1 MKAHTLLI
9 TGGHPTPALAVID
22 ECAKNFPNIKV
33 VFAGRKY
40 ANQKES
46 LQTYEYDEIIQRSIT
61 FIPVAFMRGW
71 SGLVSFPQSFITSL
85 QILKK
90 YRPNAILS
98 FGGYV
103 ALPFVCA
110 ARLCRLPVYT
120 HEQTAVMGTANRL
133 ISALSQKVFLSFP
146 NTKIASPKYVYT
158 GNPIRRQ
165 ILVPP
170 ATSPLDIPYD
180 KPILLITGGNLG
192 SHSINTM
199 IFPILQ
205 QLLKTFTVVH
215 QTGNIQAYGDYESA
229 LKVKRELD
237 ENLRLHYVPL
247 PYLSTDAWS
256 YILSKCSM
264 VISRSGA
271 NTFIELVAA
280 QKPCVLIPLPWSAH
294 GEQRKHAQILQEA
307 GVGEICEQTTG
318 TTNLYETIMRVFDNR
333 SKYIEKYPTLQHLY
347 VPDAA
352 NSILKAIV
360 FSAAKAFRIST
371 FIKKPKKV

>member
-1 MKAHTLLI
+1 MKTYTLLI

-22 ECAKNFPNIKV
+22 ECVRSYPNIKI

-40 ANQKES
+40 ANPKES
-46 LQTYEYDEIIQRSIT
+46 LQTYEYDEVILRSIA

-71 SGLVSFPQSFITSL
+71 RGLVSFPLAFITSL

-90 YRPNAILS
+90 YRPNGILS

-103 ALPFVCA
+103 ALPFACA
-110 ARLCRLPVYT
+110 ARMCLVPVYT
-120 HEQTAVMGTANRL
+120 HEQTAVMGTANRF
-133 ISALSQKVFLSFP
+133 ISMLSQKVFLSFP
-146 NTKIASPKYVYT
+146 NTKTTSPKYVYT

-165 ILVPP
+165 VLVPS

-180 KPILLITGGNLG
+180 KPILLISGGNLG
-192 SHSINTM
+192 SHSINIM

-229 LKVKRELD
+229 LETKRALD
-237 ENLRLHYVPL
+237 ENLRSHYVPL

-256 YILSKCSM
+256 YILSKCSI
-264 VISRSGA
+264 VVSRSGA

-294 GEQRKHAQILQEA
+294 GEQRKHAQILHDA
-307 GVGEICEQTTG
+307 GVGEICEQTAG
-318 TTNLYETIMRVFDNR
+318 TAKLYETIMCVFDNR

-360 FSAAKAFRIST
+360 LSAA
-371 FIKKPKKV
+371 

>member
-40 ANQKES
+40 ANSKE
-46 LQTYEYDEIIQRSIT
+46 LLETYEYDEVTQRKIE

-71 SGLVSFPQSFITSL
+71 KGLISFPQAFITSL

-90 YRPNAILS
+90 HRPNAILS
-98 FGGYV
+98 FGGYI

-110 ARLCRLPVYT
+110 ARLCQVPVYT
-120 HEQTAVMGTANRL
+120 HEQTAVMGTANRF
-133 ISALSQKVFLSFP
+133 ISRLSQKVFLSFP
-146 NTKIASPKYVYT
+146 DTKTTSRKYVYT

-170 ATSPLDIPYD
+170 IQSPLNIPYD
-180 KPILLITGGNLG
+180 KPILLISGGNLG
-192 SHSINTM
+192 SHSINLM

-229 LKVKRELD
+229 VETKRALD
-237 ENLRLHYVPL
+237 ENLRSHYVPL

-256 YILSKCSM
+256 YILSKCSI

-294 GEQRKHAQILQEA
+294 GEQRKHAQILHDA
-307 GVGEICEQTTG
+307 GVGEICEQTAG
-318 TTNLYETIMRVFDNR
+318 TAKLHEAIMRVFDNR
-333 SKYIEKYPTLQHLY
+333 SKYVEKYPTLQHLY

-352 NSILKAIV
+352 NSIIKAIV
-360 FSAAKAFRIST
+360 FTPA
-371 FIKKPKKV
+371 